1 MTSTYDTSTYD
12 TSTYNAQTHSR
23 GCFSRAPPRRHQ
35 CRFQFSLCAAAA
47 LGLVLLAGHPSHYLC
62 QSSSYGSGVN
72 ALPVTGR
79 SLIATTS
86 ATIGDTSLRA
96 VLEPRQQPHQRQ
108 KQQILALHTS
118 NSVTFSAAPASAT
131 VSGLGGRFRLALPKH
146 ASFDTDAAD
155 VNSGYSHITLE
166 TADVP
171 STTGSFADSGRVL
184 ASGLIS
190 ESHPHSPQDITT
202 SNVPKRDDQHLAFLD
217 LMTRVSGKS
226 RDQAETEIWKERK
239 VTQAAVRKELEM
251 RMQLQRQGEDYVT
264 EGDGRIELKQV
275 KSKAREEDH
284 HHKEK
289 AMEKGKG
296 KHGKKGKQKN
306 KAPVKATSSGG
317 NGGGVKTTPTIFYVP
332 HQDDDAL
339 AMALAIREHIEA
351 GRKVIVHLYSD
362 GINALLRD
370 IVSGTAPCTLQ
381 HPPHKMDLM
390 LHDVVTGRT
399 HEFRQ
404 SLRALGV
411 RDEDIYE
418 TGWSDIEPLKDY
430 SEFQEKLR
438 DLILGYE
445 RKYPGASHKCIS
457 GEYDRD
463 SVGRNPTHRAC
474 WDVATQL
481 LQEFPQGLPAS
492 RQLWDFRFYRT
503 YTYYNP
509 PSHRSAQFIR
519 ALPQFLPYK
528 QKALDQ
534 YKRWDPSKGELA
546 WGYHSV
552 KALIDAA
559 YYDPH
564 VYLDMLDND
573 PTNPENLRR
582 GKMGG
587 SGVKGEG
594 KYEVGGGE
602 DVEEGEEKHGM
613 FPAVWRSS
621 RKKNTN
627 KMLLEEDEQQQ
638 QQARNQE
645 QEMDMDDGLIGLH
658 RKVPGAHLGSSSSSA
673 SVVPHLET
681 NKDKAVEWDEK
692 EADMRLQVLKAFDD
706 AAQRPEGKE
715 YHDGIRAMASS
726 GI

>member
-1 MTSTYDTSTYD
+1 
-12 TSTYNAQTHSR
+12 
-23 GCFSRAPPRRHQ
+23 
-35 CRFQFSLCAAAA
+35 
-47 LGLVLLAGHPSHYLC
+47 
-62 QSSSYGSGVN
+62 
-72 ALPVTGR
+72 
-79 SLIATTS
+79 
-86 ATIGDTSLRA
+86 
-96 VLEPRQQPHQRQ
+96 
-108 KQQILALHTS
+108 
-118 NSVTFSAAPASAT
+118 
-131 VSGLGGRFRLALPKH
+131 
-146 ASFDTDAAD
+146 
-155 VNSGYSHITLE
+155 
-166 TADVP
+166 
-171 STTGSFADSGRVL
+171 
-184 ASGLIS
+184 
-190 ESHPHSPQDITT
+190 
-202 SNVPKRDDQHLAFLD
+202 
-217 LMTRVSGKS
+217 
-226 RDQAETEIWKERK
+226 
-239 VTQAAVRKELEM
+239 
-251 RMQLQRQGEDYVT
+251 
-264 EGDGRIELKQV
+264 
-275 KSKAREEDH
+275 
-284 HHKEK
+284 
-289 AMEKGKG
+289 
-296 KHGKKGKQKN
+296 
-306 KAPVKATSSGG
+306 
-317 NGGGVKTTPTIFYVP
+317 
-332 HQDDDAL
+332 
-339 AMALAIREHIEA
+339 
-351 GRKVIVHLYSD
+351 
-362 GINALLRD
+362 
-370 IVSGTAPCTLQ
+370 
-381 HPPHKMDLM
+381 MDLM
-390 LHDVVTGRT
+390 LQDVVTGRT

-411 RDEDIYE
+411 RDEDIFE

-430 SEFQEKLR
+430 GEFQKKLR

-481 LQEFPQGLPAS
+481 LQEFPQGWPAS

-582 GKMGG
+582 GETGG
-587 SGVKGEG
+587 GRVKFEGEF
-594 KYEVGGGE
+594 EVSGGE
-602 DVEEGEEKHGM
+602 DVDVGEEEHGM

-627 KMLLEEDEQQQ
+627 KMLLEVGEQQQ
-638 QQARNQE
+638 QQAQDQE
-645 QEMDMDDGLIGLH
+645 QEIYMDDGLIGLH
-658 RKVPGAHLGSSSSSA
+658 RKVPGAHPGPSSSSTSA
-673 SVVPHLET
+673 VPHLET
-681 NKDKAVEWDEK
+681 NKDSAVEWDEK

-706 AAQRPEGKE
+706 AVQRPEGKE
-715 YHDGIRAMASS
+715 YHDSIRAMASS